1 MLPLLV
7 SLASSARWAVLFIGS
22 NSYSNYRHHANVD
35 TAYQLLVE
43 RGFDKSHIVV
53 AQYNDIPT
61 AASNPFK
68 GQLFHS
74 LEHKNVYIGAEA
86 ITYSGKD
93 VNCQLMYD
101 IISGNKGLQS
111 TADDDV
117 FVYYDNHGGP
127 GILGVP
133 DGVSGGYIKQ
143 AELAEAFKQLEDKKM
158 YKRLFFMIGAC
169 YSLSMTPNIKNKNMV
184 VITSANDHES
194 AYACT
199 YDSSV
204 GAYLTN
210 EFNLNFDLIARENP
224 EITLGDFYDK
234 MVVSNTKSH
243 VCFYGDETMKSL
255 KLSTFIGEANNKRP
269 KIATKHVITDA
280 ADPVTA
286 TLRSINDLDAYK
298 ARSNQLTQTKERFQK
313 LASAFSPASFSRNY
327 NDEYMSAIECYE
339 RKFGPVH
346 PDDLGEYQ
354 LLANLVEKFG
364 LSQVKKAIEALN

>member
-1 MLPLLV
+1 
-7 SLASSARWAVLFIGS
+7 
-22 NSYSNYRHHANVD
+22 
-35 TAYQLLVE
+35 
-43 RGFDKSHIVV
+43 
-53 AQYNDIPT
+53 
-61 AASNPFK
+61 
-68 GQLFHS
+68 
-74 LEHKNVYIGAEA
+74 
-86 ITYSGKD
+86 
-93 VNCQLMYD
+93 MYD
-101 IISGNKGLQS
+101 IISGTKGLQS

-298 ARSNQLTQTKERFQK
+298 ARSNQLIQTKERFQK

-364 LSQVKKAIEALN
+364 LSQVKKAIEPLD

>member
-1 MLPLLV
+1 MLPFLV

-35 TAYQLLVE
+35 TAYQLLVD

-61 AASNPFK
+61 AAQNPFK

-74 LEHKNVYIGAEA
+74 LEHKNVYIGADA
-86 ITYSGKD
+86 ITYTGKD
-93 VNCQLMYD
+93 VNAQLMYD
-101 IISGNKGLQS
+101 IISGTKGLQS

-133 DGVSGGYIKQ
+133 DGVGGGYIKQ
-143 AELAEAFKQLEDKKM
+143 DQLAAAFQQLEDKKM

-169 YSLSMTPNIKNKNMV
+169 YSLSMTPNIKNKNMAI
-184 VITSANDHES
+184 ITSANDHES

-199 YDSSV
+199 YDSTV

-210 EFNLNFDLIARENP
+210 EFNLNFNLIARENP
-224 EITLGDFYDK
+224 EITIGDFYDK
-234 MVVSNTKSH
+234 MVESNTKSH
-243 VCFYGDETMKSL
+243 VCFAGDETMKSL
-255 KLSTFIGEANNKRP
+255 KLSTFIGEATSKRP
-269 KIATKHVITDA
+269 KIATKHIITDA
-280 ADPVTA
+280 VHPVIA
-286 TLRSINDLDAYK
+286 TLRSIDSTDAYM
-298 ARSNQLTQTKERFQK
+298 ARDKQLTQTKERFQK
-313 LASAFSPASFSRNY
+313 LASAFSPASFSSNY
-327 NDEYMSAIECYE
+327 SSEYMSAIEYFE
-339 RKFGPVH
+339 KKFGAVH

-354 LLANLVEKFG
+354 LLANLVEKFS
-364 LSQVKKAIEALN
+364 LSSVKKAIDELN